1 MNFKSF
7 RKVLSLFLYQAY
19 EKKRIKQI
27 CTVLGVLST
36 FQFPHYNV
44 IIEES
49 SREELSKADAF
60 ASPSFTE

>member
-27 CTVLGVLST
+27 CTVLGVFRPQEKKKKVLFNFRTTMS
-36 FQFPHYNV
+36 
-44 IIEES
+44 
-49 SREELSKADAF
+49 
-60 ASPSFTE
+60 